1 VEELN
6 LIFLRGGDV
15 LLSNKSYKDWK
26 EIQDEY
32 EDYMTSMEFDSLE
45 ELSDF
50 IQFEYRLS
58 AKRAKSELQKLTTSS
73 QTTVKIE
80 L

>member
-1 VEELN
+1 MEELN

>member
-1 VEELN
+1 MEELN

-50 IQFEYRLS
+50 IQFEYQLS

>member
-1 VEELN
+1 MEELN

-73 QTTVKIE
+73 QTTIKIE